1 MPAIVSPLGMTAY
14 ALLSGYVR
22 HSSAVSEVAT
32 RSREAVGVVAFHVEK
47 SEACF
52 GPLRKAQ
59 SELRAL
65 AAECFCNGWDGED
78 AVGLQP
84 SAVVTAEQILR
95 CLPGWAPFPEFAPEP
110 DGSISLDWIQSRNR
124 LFSLSVGKTHRLAYS
139 WLNGSDKGYG
149 VASFDGREVPSM
161 VLEGIRSV
169 LLNGS
174 SSVRA

>member
-1 MPAIVSPLGMTAY
+1 MPAIVSAIGMTSYGSLGA
-14 ALLSGYVR
+14 YVR

-32 RSREAVGVVAFHVEK
+32 RSREAAGSVVFHFEK

-52 GPLRKAQ
+52 GPLRRAQ
-59 SELRAL
+59 SELRTL
-65 AAECFCNGWDGED
+65 AAECFCSGWDGED
-78 AVGLQP
+78 AVGLHP
-84 SAVVTAEQILR
+84 SAVATAEEILR
-95 CLPGWAPFPEFAPEP
+95 CLPGWVPFPEFAPEP

-174 SSVRA
+174 SAVRA